1 MIQSL
6 FVVQIAEKE
15 IHGGRDNDIVPDESP
30 FMVAM
35 FKNVGALT
43 TLVGKSVAKEVLVY
57 SLKHAEK
64 MEELDSH
71 VY

>member
-6 FVVQIAEKE
+6 FFIEIAEKKMQS
-15 IHGGRDNDIVPDESP
+15 GRNTDIVPDESP

-64 MEELDSH
+64 MDELDSH

>member
-1 MIQSL
+1 
-6 FVVQIAEKE
+6 
-15 IHGGRDNDIVPDESP
+15 
-30 FMVAM
+30 MVAM